1 MRKYRIFSM
10 VFNNL
15 KNDNRVFNQ
24 AFSLRKLGHEVTLL
38 GILGIKDDST
48 LPNIEEISGVSIIR
62 KRMIGVTMERI
73 KYLRVFF
80 FIINS
85 WVYFFKQSKNHYHF
99 IHCHDLDT
107 LEYGV
112 FMKFI
117 KLGKFTL
124 LYDAHEYETQRNGLH
139 GWRRTYVKL
148 KERFLIKFCD
158 SVITVSPTIA
168 DEYVRLYGIEKPTV
182 ILNCPILQTEKV
194 VKRNLFRDYFSIPTS
209 KMIFL
214 YQGYLYPGR
223 GIEII
228 LEAFNQLNFPDCVLV
243 FMGEGSLDGYIMQNK
258 RYGKSVFLH
267 PLVSRE
273 VLLGYT
279 SSADCGI
286 AFIEDISLSDRYC
299 LPNKLFEYIAAGLPV
314 ISSGLPDLRNFVNMN
329 HVGVSADTNDVKGFI
344 KAFKDFLNLD
354 SKQLAFDIEKT
365 RSLFNWS
372 TQEKILINLYNS
384 FENKYLIKSNQT

>member
-1 MRKYRIFSM
+1 MRKFRILSL
-10 VFNNL
+10 VFNSL

-24 AFSLRKLGHEVTLL
+24 AFSLSKVGYEVVLV

-48 LPNIEEISGVSIIR
+48 LPFIEEINGVSIIR
-62 KRMIGVTMERI
+62 KRMISVIIERI

-80 FIINS
+80 FILNS
-85 WVYFFKQSKNHYHF
+85 WVYFFKQSKNQFDF

-112 FMKFI
+112 FMKFLV
-117 KLGKFTL
+117 LGKVTL
-124 LYDAHEYETQRNGLH
+124 FYDAHEYETQRNGLH
-139 GWRRTYVKL
+139 GWRWAYVKL

-158 SVITVSPTIA
+158 RVITVSPTIA
-168 DEYVRLYGIEKPTV
+168 DEYVRLYGIEKPEV
-182 ILNCPILQTEKV
+182 ILNCPVLRTKKV
-194 VKRNLFRDYFSIPTS
+194 VKRNFFRDYFDIPSS

-228 LEAFNQLNFPDCVLV
+228 LEAFNQLNLPDCVLV
-243 FMGEGSLDGYIMQNK
+243 FMGEGTHVGYIMQNEM
-258 RYGKSVFLH
+258 YGKSVFLH
-267 PLVSRE
+267 PLVSGE

-279 SSADCGI
+279 SSADCGL

-314 ISSGLPDLRNFVNMN
+314 ISSGLPDLRKFINM
-329 HVGVSADTNDVKGFI
+329 HQVGVSADSNDVEGFI
-344 KAFKDFLNLD
+344 KAFRDLLNLD
-354 SKQLAFDIEKT
+354 SKQLAHDIERT
-365 RSLFNWS
+365 RALFNWG
-372 TQEKILINLYNS
+372 TQEKLLINLYSGFVKN
-384 FENKYLIKSNQT
+384 

>member
-1 MRKYRIFSM
+1 MRKFRVLSL

-24 AFSLRKLGHEVTLL
+24 AFSLSKLGHEVILV
-38 GILGIKDDST
+38 GILGINEDSI
-48 LPNIEEISGVSIIR
+48 LPEKEEINGVSIIR
-62 KRMIGVTMERI
+62 KRIISVTIERI
-73 KYLRVFF
+73 KYLRVLF
-80 FIINS
+80 FIFNS
-85 WVYFFKQSKNHYHF
+85 WIYFYKQSKNQFDF

-112 FMKFI
+112 FMKFLR
-117 KLGKFTL
+117 LGKVNL
-124 LYDAHEYETQRNGLH
+124 IYDAHEYETQRNGLQ
-139 GWRRTYVKL
+139 GLRWEYVKL
-148 KERFLIKFCD
+148 KERFLIKYCD
-158 SVITVSPTIA
+158 RVITVSPTIA
-168 DEYVRLYGIEKPTV
+168 DEYVRLYGIEKPEV
-182 ILNCPILQTEKV
+182 ILNCPVLHTEKV
-194 VKRNLFRDYFSIPTS
+194 VKKNFFRDFFNIPDS

-228 LEAFNQLNFPDCVLV
+228 LEAFNQLNLPDCVLV
-243 FMGEGSLDGYIMQNK
+243 FMGEGTHVGYIMQNEM
-258 RYGKSVFLH
+258 YGKSVFLH
-267 PLVSRE
+267 PFVSGE

-279 SSADCGI
+279 SSADCGL

-314 ISSGLPDLRNFVNMN
+314 ISSGLPDLKNFINMN

-344 KAFKDFLNLD
+344 KAFKDLLNLD
-354 SKQLAFDIEKT
+354 SKQLIMDIEKA

-372 TQEKILINLYNS
+372 TQEKILIDLYNCLS
-384 FENKYLIKSNQT
+384 NK